1 MSTEGSNDPYRPQT
15 AGVTEPAQTWSPVVS
30 PGPSPSVQVTMNQ
43 MTDQLQTVIDA
54 AERAAAA
61 IRQDAEA
68 QARQHL
74 ADAQRKADR
83 LTAERVRLIAQLTDD
98 LLRHA
103 GTVREQSEVMVDSLE
118 TAIRAVTTKL
128 EEPPGA
134 YAPDPAP
141 APEPTFTPSQPMI
154 EATPQLPFMPQPPH
168 ETTTLPSQPSPKP
181 EPQAAPAQAPAVP
194 LGFSQDALLQATR
207 LAVSG
212 ANREAIAA
220 MLRSDYGIVDPTPV
234 VDRVLGPQS

>member
-1 MSTEGSNDPYRPQT
+1 MSTEGPNDPYRPQT
-15 AGVTEPAQTWSPVVS
+15 AAVTEPAQSWSPVVT

-54 AERAAAA
+54 AERAATA
-61 IRQDAEA
+61 IRQDAEE

-118 TAIRAVTTKL
+118 TAIRAVTKKL
-128 EEPPGA
+128 EEPPEA
-134 YAPDPAP
+134 HIPQPAP
-141 APEPTFTPSQPMI
+141 ASQPAVATSSEGVI
-154 EATPQLPFMPQPPH
+154 EAMPQPAFESHH
-168 ETTTLPSQPSPKP
+168 EAATLPSQPLAHPM
-181 EPQAAPAQAPAVP
+181 PQPQPQPQPAVP
-194 LGFSQDALLQATR
+194 MGFSQDALLQATR

-212 ANREAIAA
+212 ADRETIAA
-220 MLRSDYGIVDPTPV
+220 MLRNDHGVADPTPI
-234 VDRVLGPQS
+234 VDRVLGPPR

>member
-1 MSTEGSNDPYRPQT
+1 MSTEGSNDPYRPQ
-15 AGVTEPAQTWSPVVS
+15 VTGSTDPSGSWSPVVS

-61 IRQDAEA
+61 IRQDAEE
-68 QARQHL
+68 QARRHL
-74 ADAQRKADR
+74 AEAQQKADR

-118 TAIRAVTTKL
+118 TAIRAVTRKL
-128 EEPPGA
+128 DEPTGA
-134 YAPDPAP
+134 PLQDPATTPGPTSNP
-141 APEPTFTPSQPMI
+141 APQAVI
-154 EATPQLPFMPQPPH
+154 EAMPVPAP
-168 ETTTLPSQPSPKP
+168 TTS
-181 EPQAAPAQAPAVP
+181 PAQPHSMREVEPEPAVP
-194 LGFSQDALLQATR
+194 MGFSQDALLQATR

-212 ANREAIAA
+212 ADRETIEMA
-220 MLRSDYGIVDPTPV
+220 LRNDYGIDDPTPV
-234 VDRVLGPQS
+234 VDRVLGPAG

>member
-1 MSTEGSNDPYRPQT
+1 MSAEGPNDQYRPPA
-15 AGVTEPAQTWSPVVS
+15 AGVTEPAQSWSQVVN

-61 IRQDAEA
+61 IRQDAEE
-68 QARQHL
+68 QARRHL

-118 TAIRAVTTKL
+118 TAIRAVTKRL
-128 EEPPGA
+128 DEPPEA
-134 YAPDPAP
+134 YVPSPAPTPQPAFAP
-141 APEPTFTPSQPMI
+141 APGPVI
-154 EATPQLPFMPQPPH
+154 EAA
-168 ETTTLPSQPSPKP
+168 TLPSKP
-181 EPQAAPAQAPAVP
+181 LAEPQPAVP
-194 LGFSQDALLQATR
+194 MGFSQDALLQATR

-212 ANREAIAA
+212 ADRATIAA
-220 MLRSDYGIVDPTPV
+220 MLRNDYGVADPTPI
-234 VDRVLGPQS
+234 VDRVLGPPR

>member
-15 AGVTEPAQTWSPVVS
+15 AGVTGPAQTWAPAVS

-61 IRQDAEA
+61 IRQDAEE
-68 QARQHL
+68 QARRHL
-74 ADAQRKADR
+74 AEAQRKADR

-98 LLRHA
+98 LLLHA

-118 TAIRAVTTKL
+118 TAIRAVTKKL
-128 EEPPGA
+128 DEPPEA
-134 YAPDPAP
+134 LVQEPAAMPAP
-141 APEPTFTPSQPMI
+141 TFSPSPEPVI
-154 EATPQLPFMPQPPH
+154 EALSPPPAPP
-168 ETTTLPSQPSPKP
+168 TTLPSQPLATQES
-181 EPQAAPAQAPAVP
+181 EAQESGAQPAVP
-194 LGFSQDALLQATR
+194 MGFSQDALLQATR

-212 ANREAIAA
+212 ADRATIAT
-220 MLRSDYGIVDPTPV
+220 MLRNDYGITDPTPV
-234 VDRVLGPQS
+234 VDRVLGPAG